1 MLELKKAKGMVEY
14 WTKKD
19 KPQYAE
25 NWQVRVEQLV
35 EQSVNKAKRLR
46 AFAALKPCSEPAKY
60 CIEVAR
66 KLEMIWK

>member
-19 KPQYAE
+19 KPQYAK

-35 EQSVNKAKRLR
+35 EQSARQAKRLR
-46 AFAALKPCSEPAKY
+46 AFAALKPYSEPAKY
-60 CIEVAR
+60 CIKTAQE
-66 KLEMIWK
+66 LEAL

>member
-1 MLELKKAKGMVEY
+1 MLKKAKGMVEY

-19 KPQYAE
+19 KPQYAK

-46 AFAALKPCSEPAKY
+46 AFAALKPYSEPAKY
-60 CIEVAR
+60 CIKTAQE
-66 KLEMIWK
+66 LEAL